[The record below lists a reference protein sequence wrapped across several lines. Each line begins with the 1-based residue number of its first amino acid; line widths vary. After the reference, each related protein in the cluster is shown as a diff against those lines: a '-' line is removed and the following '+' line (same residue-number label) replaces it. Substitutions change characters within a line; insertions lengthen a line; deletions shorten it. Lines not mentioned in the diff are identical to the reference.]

1 MKNDTLSIE
10 IKNYLKEL
18 KEFGEYWFNQ
28 KKNIYRW
35 FKGPNKKCDRF
46 LEEKYGKLYEFIV
59 NLHNNTKAMREIK
72 NDKILFLYAI
82 IALDQLSRHFYRND
96 CRAFEQDSKA
106 YMLSKQYIKRYGFDH
121 LSVDEFIF
129 LMVVFQ
135 HQEDVKAHQKALEYN
150 LKKVE
155 SLEINK
161 KNNDKMIDSYK
172 YTLEHKKVI
181 EKFGYYPKRK
191 LICGEKLT
199 KEDKEYIKSSAYT
212 FF

>member
-10 IKNYLKEL
+10 IKDYLKEL

-46 LEEKYGKLYEFIV
+46 LEEKYFKLYEFLV
-59 NLHNNTKAMREIK
+59 NLHSNTKAMREIK
-72 NDKILFLYAI
+72 NDKKLFLFAI
-82 IALDQLSRHFYRND
+82 IVLDQLSRHFYRSD

-106 YMLSKQYIKRYGFDH
+106 FSLAKQYIKRHGFDH
-121 LSVDEFIF
+121 LSVDEFTF
-129 LMVVFQ
+129 LMLVFE
-135 HQEDVKAHQKALEYN
+135 HQEDVKVHQKVLEYN
-150 LKKVE
+150 LQKA
-155 SLEINK
+155 EITDLNK
-161 KNNDKMIDSYK
+161 KNMDKMIDLYK
-172 YTLEHKKVI
+172 YTFEHQKVI

-199 KEDKEYIKSSAYT
+199 KQDKEYIKSSKYT

>member
-1 MKNDTLSIE
+1 MKNNTLSIE
-10 IKNYLKEL
+10 IKDYLKEL

-46 LEEKYGKLYEFIV
+46 LEEKYFKLYEFLV
-59 NLHNNTKAMREIK
+59 NLHINTKAMREIK
-72 NDKILFLYAI
+72 NDKKLFLFAI
-82 IALDQLSRHFYRND
+82 IVLDQLSRHFYRSD

-106 YMLSKQYIKRYGFDH
+106 FSLAKQYIKRHGFHH
-121 LSVDEFIF
+121 LSVDEFTF
-129 LMVVFQ
+129 LMVVFE
-135 HQEDVKAHQKALEYN
+135 HQEDVKVHQKALEYN
-150 LKKVE
+150 LQKA
-155 SLEINK
+155 EITDLNK
-161 KNNDKMIDSYK
+161 KNMDKMIDLYK
-172 YTLEHKKVI
+172 YTAEHQKVI

-199 KEDKEYIKSSAYT
+199 KQDKEYIKSSKYT